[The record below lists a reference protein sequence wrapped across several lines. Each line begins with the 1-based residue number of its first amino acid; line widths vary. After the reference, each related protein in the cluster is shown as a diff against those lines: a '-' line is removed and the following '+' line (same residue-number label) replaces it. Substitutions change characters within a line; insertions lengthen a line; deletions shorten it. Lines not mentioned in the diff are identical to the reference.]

1 MNQLEF
7 LQEWYKSKCD
17 GDWEHTYGI
26 KIETLDNPGWIIT
39 IDLEETDFENLVF
52 SESEDISDD
61 NWFQITAHNNKLMAS
76 GDPNKLVVLLS
87 RIENILTQ
95 STI

>member
-7 LQEWYKSKCD
+7 LPKWYKSKCD

-39 IDLEETDFENLVF
+39 IDLEETDSDNLVF
-52 SESEDISDD
+52 TESEDLSDD
-61 NWFQITAHNNKLMAS
+61 DWFQITTRDN
-76 GDPNKLVVLLS
+76 GIWRS
-87 RIENILTQ
+87 R
-95 STI
+95 